1 MRDSQFIFTCHV
13 ARGGYRWAVCAPD
26 QPLPSARPGEERFR
40 EVFRRQGEPIPV
52 LTDGLPLQVSG
63 RDTRLS
69 APLTQETGL
78 FRTLA
83 NTRPDREGVCQ
94 FASRFGLLGIDA
106 VPVEVPF
113 ADRPDVGTFGTGELF
128 TGWQAEI
135 AAMRE
140 VLELLDLTQRRDTAA
155 LATRVRWTDDG
166 VFYQGDTKPHVISS
180 SPTRFLAGDLIGPA
194 VHYVHRLINDRL
206 EQLVSPRLLV
216 DPSTGTSDL
225 YDVPGSQLGAVWL
238 QVAGSVREGR
248 EFRQCRQCQT
258 WFEVSVEAA
267 RKSRL
272 YCSPTCRTKGH
283 RGRQQEARRLHAAGM
298 AVERIAD
305 ALDTTTA
312 RINTWLRGHTP
323 HARR

>member
-1 MRDSQFIFTCHV
+1 MKESQFIFTWHV
-13 ARGGYRWAVCAPD
+13 ALGGYRWAVCAPD
-26 QPLPSARPGEERFR
+26 QPLPPARPGEARFR
-40 EVFRRQGEPIPV
+40 EVFQRQGEAIPV

-63 RDTRLS
+63 RDGRRF

-83 NTRPDREGVCQ
+83 NTPPDREGVQQ
-94 FASRFGLLGIDA
+94 FASRFGLLGIDT

-113 ADRPDVGTFGTGELF
+113 ADRPDVVTFGSGELF
-128 TGWQAEI
+128 TAWQAEI
-135 AAMRE
+135 AATRE
-140 VLELLDLTQRRDTAA
+140 VLELVDLTQRRDTAA

-166 VFYQGDTKPHVISS
+166 VFYQGDTGSRVISS
-180 SPTRFLAGDLIGPA
+180 SPTRFVAGDLVGPA
-194 VHYVHRLINDRL
+194 AHYVYRLINDRL
-206 EQLVSPRLLV
+206 ERLVSPRLLV
-216 DPSTGTSDL
+216 NPSTGRSDL

-248 EFRQCRQCQT
+248 EFRQCRQCRT

-267 RKSRL
+267 RKSRV
-272 YCSPTCRTKGH
+272 YCSPNCRTKGH

-298 AVERIAD
+298 AVECIAE

-312 RINTWLRGHTP
+312 RINTWLLGHTP
-323 HARR
+323 QARR